1 MLRLRACSKANMLIC
16 MPFRLAP
23 RRSAPICRLD
33 RAGMTRM
40 AWTAEDRRKYA
51 PAIQEVLR
59 QGMIVRL
66 VRTMDALDPQP
77 KVGRERVWSTLIM
90 LQALW
95 HLARDGCA
103 WRRLPAG
110 FPPFTTVWSRLRR
123 WRELAV
129 LDRALAILVACLRL
143 ARGRKRRPTAAI
155 IDTQSVKTGPQRG
168 PRRYDAHKKVEGR
181 KRVLMVEVEG
191 DPLGMR
197 VVPADVQDRDALAAL
212 APDLAAHP
220 SLRLA
225 WMDLGFAAEHCGE
238 LLARHGIV
246 RELVGTVGRQGFVV
260 EPRRWKVEQT
270 FGCLQRYRRLRV
282 DDEMSNETSRHMTV
296 LASLFMAAMRLE
308 RMLQA

>member
-1 MLRLRACSKANMLIC
+1 
-16 MPFRLAP
+16 
-23 RRSAPICRLD
+23 
-33 RAGMTRM
+33 M

-129 LDRALAILVACLRL
+129 LDRALAILVACRRL
-143 ARGRKRRPTAAI
+143 ARGRKRPPTAAI
-155 IDTQSVKTGPQRG
+155 IDTQSVTTGPQRG
-168 PRRYDAHKKVEGR
+168 PRGLSGIRCTGGR
-181 KRVLMVEVEG
+181 LNLSR
-191 DPLGMR
+191 P
-197 VVPADVQDRDALAAL
+197 
-212 APDLAAHP
+212 
-220 SLRLA
+220 
-225 WMDLGFAAEHCGE
+225 
-238 LLARHGIV
+238 
-246 RELVGTVGRQGFVV
+246 GR
-260 EPRRWKVEQT
+260 
-270 FGCLQRYRRLRV
+270 
-282 DDEMSNETSRHMTV
+282 S
-296 LASLFMAAMRLE
+296 
-308 RMLQA
+308 

>member
-1 MLRLRACSKANMLIC
+1 
-16 MPFRLAP
+16 
-23 RRSAPICRLD
+23 
-33 RAGMTRM
+33 MTRM

-59 QGMIVRL
+59 QGMIVGL

-95 HLARDGCA
+95 HLVRDGCA

-143 ARGRKRRPTAAI
+143 ARGCKRRPTAAI

-168 PRRYDAHKKVEGR
+168 PRGYDANKKVKGR
-181 KRVLMVEVEG
+181 KRVLMIDTQG
-191 DPLGMR
+191 DPLGVR
-197 VVPADVQDRDALAAL
+197 VVSADVQDRDALHAL
-212 APDLAAHP
+212 APDLDAHA
-220 SLRLA
+220 SLLLVWLDR
-225 WMDLGFAAEHCGE
+225 GFAGDDQRAF
-238 LLARHGIV
+238 L
-246 RELVGTVGRQGFVV
+246 QG
-260 EPRRWKVEQT
+260 
-270 FGCLQRYRRLRV
+270 
-282 DDEMSNETSRHMTV
+282 
-296 LASLFMAAMRLE
+296 
-308 RMLQA
+308 

>member
-1 MLRLRACSKANMLIC
+1 
-16 MPFRLAP
+16 
-23 RRSAPICRLD
+23 
-33 RAGMTRM
+33 M

-95 HLARDGCA
+95 HLARDGCT
-103 WRRLPAG
+103 WRRLPAA

-143 ARGRKRRPTAAI
+143 ARGRKRRPTAVI

-168 PRRYDAHKKVEGR
+168 PRGYDAGKKVKGR
-181 KRVLMVEVEG
+181 KRVLMVDTEG
-191 DPLGMR
+191 DPLGVR
-197 VVPADVQDRDALAAL
+197 AVPAAVHEHRPLRAL

-220 SLRLA
+220 TLRLA
-225 WMDLGFAAEHCGE
+225 WLDRGFAGE
-238 LLARHGIV
+238 EPEAFLNRHGIAV
-246 RELVGTVGRQGFVV
+246 EVVGIKDRQGFQL
-260 EPRRWKVEQT
+260 EKRRWKAEQT
-270 FGCLQRYRRLRV
+270 FGCLLRYRRLRV
-282 DDEMSNETSRHMTV
+282 DDEMSCETSRGMAM
-296 LASLFMAAMRLE
+296 LAALFMTGMRLE
-308 RMLQA
+308 RLITS